1 MPAAWGVYFLFN
13 CHKHPIVC
21 LTLVCLDDAT
31 SGRMVQ
37 ILFKGQICLLHDGA
51 PSGDTRRK
59 GLSDQIQEPCKRRN
73 CATTTTLCH
82 PKKRKKTCEKA
93 KENKNPSAPL
103 QADKQASKHEP
114 SIPWVTLPTIT
125 TTTAS
130 HTNGECGWICWHT
143 CSLRTL
149 MAMVT
154 AGKLQAFRSCCSLL

>member
-13 CHKHPIVC
+13 CHKHPIVS
-21 LTLVCLDDAT
+21 LTLVCLYDAT

-51 PSGDTRRK
+51 PSGETRRK

-82 PKKRKKTCEKA
+82 PKKRKKRA
-93 KENKNPSAPL
+93 KKRKKIKTRPHPCKL
-103 QADKQASKHEP
+103 TSKHEP

-149 MAMVT
+149 MAMAA